1 MTQQELQPII
11 AQLQQQ
17 TNVSR
22 ASFGI
27 YQYGGGTDESFI
39 RANPEG
45 LREMAITLLKAAA
58 EMAEQASSME
68 KRIIPFPHDA
78 SWIDENGDTFIQ
90 YIEPSGNKPV
100 APMDERESLKD
111 SAFKYGC
118 IAFVILLVVACIIG
132 LVTLF
137 DRVF

>member
-1 MTQQELQPII
+1 VTQQELQPII
-11 AQLQQQ
+11 AQLQQRS
-17 TNVSR
+17 NAAN

-27 YQYGGGTDESFI
+27 YQYGGGADESFI

-58 EMAEQASSME
+58 EMAEQDHAEE
-68 KRIIPFPHDA
+68 KKTIPFPHDA
-78 SWIDENGDTFIQ
+78 GWIDENGDTFIQ

-100 APMDERESLKD
+100 APLDEKESLKD

-118 IAFVILLVVACIIG
+118 IAFFILLVVACIVG
-132 LVTLF
+132 LFTLISW
-137 DRVF
+137 VF